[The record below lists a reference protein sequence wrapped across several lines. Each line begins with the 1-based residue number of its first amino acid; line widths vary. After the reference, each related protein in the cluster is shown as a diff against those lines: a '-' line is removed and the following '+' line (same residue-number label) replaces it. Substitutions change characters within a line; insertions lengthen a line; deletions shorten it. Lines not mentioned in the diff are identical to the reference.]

1 MTYSSAISATQS
13 SGLGIVG
20 FNTYLTNYFSVNVTM
35 TNFTTTNIG
44 INAIPLDDTVIIDL
58 TVNYIAVGTLT
69 YFVDVQFSCILCEI

>member
-1 MTYSSAISATQS
+1 
-13 SGLGIVG
+13 
-20 FNTYLTNYFSVNVTM
+20 M